1 MFVSCDRD
9 RPGQW
14 APEARAVGQGHTQRP
29 TVECATGLV
38 SARVART
45 GLRSRQW
52 ERVAGRERNLADADE
67 TT

>member
-9 RPGQW
+9 RPGQR
-14 APEARAVGQGHTQRP
+14 APEARAVGQSHPETHTQS
-29 TVECATGLV
+29 
-38 SARVART
+38 SARLVREWPT

-52 ERVAGRERNLADADE
+52 ERVAGREWNLADADE